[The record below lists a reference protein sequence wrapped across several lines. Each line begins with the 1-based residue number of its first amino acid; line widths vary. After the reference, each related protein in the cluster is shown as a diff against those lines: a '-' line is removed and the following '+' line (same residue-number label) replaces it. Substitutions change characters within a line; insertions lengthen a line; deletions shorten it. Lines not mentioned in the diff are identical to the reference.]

1 MAMNLE
7 LARQNMIEQ
16 QVRPWA
22 VLDADVLNVLARV
35 PREDFVPAAYRQ
47 LAFADLALPIGH
59 GQVMLK
65 PVIEGRLLQA
75 LALQPHESVLEIG
88 TGSGF
93 LTACLAALVPAGK
106 VLSLDIEPDFI
117 AQAAP
122 KLLSAGF
129 RHVELLAADAFGD
142 SLPQQSFDAIVLSGA
157 SARIPQD
164 FLHWLKPGGRL
175 FVIHGQSPAQKAVLL
190 TRGQGSEIRE
200 DELFETD
207 VPYLTHA
214 EPSRQF
220 VF

>member
-35 PREDFVPAAYRQ
+35 PREDFVPASCRQ

-106 VLSLDIEPDFI
+106 VLSLDIQPEFI
-117 AQAAP
+117 AQAGP
-122 KLLSAGF
+122 KLGAAGF
-129 RHVELLAADAFGD
+129 GNVDLLAADAFGD
-142 SLPQQSFDAIVLSGA
+142 TLPQQTFDAIVLGGA
-157 SARIPQD
+157 SARIPQN

-207 VPYLTHA
+207 IPYLTHA